1 MKTQRGFS
9 MIEIVVTIAIMGI
22 LMAAAMPSVGDW
34 IRNSRVRNTAESI
47 QNGLQAARM
56 EAVRL
61 NRPVTFSLVS
71 NLTSSCAPSSSNG
84 SWVVSQE
91 APTNHCHDEPST
103 TVTPMVVAK
112 GSVADGGGATVSA
125 TNAAGT
131 AATSITFNGFG
142 QIANAS
148 TATAIRRIAVTSAD
162 GTSYVRRVEVSLGG
176 IGRLCDP
183 LIDTSIPAN
192 SGDTRA
198 CNNNLLN

>member
-1 MKTQRGFS
+1 MKTQRGIS
-9 MIEIVVTIAIMGI
+9 MIEVVVTIAIMGI

-47 QNGLQAARM
+47 QNGLQQARM

-71 NLTSSCAPSSSNG
+71 NLTSGCTLSSSSG

-91 APTNHCHDEPST
+91 APTSHCHDTPST
-103 TVTPMVVAK
+103 TTSPMVVAK
-112 GSVADGGGATVSA
+112 GAVADGGGATVSA
-125 TNAAGT
+125 TNAADA

-162 GTSYVRRVEVSLGG
+162 GTYPLQVEVSLGG
-176 IGRLCDP
+176 IGRMCDTRV
-183 LIDTSIPAN
+183 LAN

-198 CNNNLLN
+198 CNNSVTN

>member
-1 MKTQRGFS
+1 MKTQRGIS
-9 MIEIVVTIAIMGI
+9 MIEVVVTIAIMGI

-34 IRNSRVRNTAESI
+34 IRNSKVRNTAESI

-71 NLTSSCAPSSSNG
+71 NLTSSCALSSSSG

-91 APTNHCHDEPST
+91 VPTSRCHESPST
-103 TVTPMVVAK
+103 TTSPMVVAK
-112 GSVADGGGATVSA
+112 GSVADGGGATVTA
-125 TNAAGT
+125 TNAAST

-142 QIANAS
+142 QIANAA
-148 TATAIRRIAVTSAD
+148 TATAIRRIAVTSSD

-183 LIDTSIPAN
+183 GLTAN

-198 CNNNLLN
+198 CNSALTN

>member
-1 MKTQRGFS
+1 MKTQRGIS
-9 MIEIVVTIAIMGI
+9 MIEVVVTIAIMGI

-47 QNGLQAARM
+47 QNGLQTARM

-71 NLTSSCAPSSSNG
+71 NLTSSCALSSSSG

-91 APTNHCHDEPST
+91 APTNHCHDNPTST
-103 TVTPMVVAK
+103 TSPMVVAK
-112 GSVADGGGATVSA
+112 GAVADGGGGATVSA
-125 TNAAGT
+125 INASNT

-148 TATAIRRIAVTSAD
+148 AATAIRIIAVNSAD
-162 GTSYVRRVEVSLGG
+162 GTYRRRVEVSLGG

-183 LIDTSIPAN
+183 TIDTSIPAN
-192 SGDTRA
+192 TGDTRA
-198 CNNNLLN
+198 CNNALIN

>member
-61 NRPVTFSLVS
+61 NRPVTFFLVT
-71 NLTSSCAPSSSNG
+71 NLSSSCALSSSSG

-91 APTNHCHDEPST
+91 APTNHCHDNPST
-103 TVTPMVVAK
+103 TMTPMVVAK

-125 TNAAGT
+125 TNAANA

-148 TATAIRRIAVTSAD
+148 TATAIRRIAVISAD
-162 GTSYVRRVEVSLGG
+162 GTYPRQVEVSLGG

-183 LIDTSIPAN
+183 TLTRN